1 MRLDTFLREK
11 YGWSRNKA
19 QQIIES
25 GLVFV
30 DDKVCTKS
38 SQEVSEQNAVSIK
51 EDRRIEWVS
60 RSAEKLA

>member
-30 DDKVCTKS
+30 DDLITTKQ
-38 SQEVSEQNAVSIK
+38 SQEVNEECRISIQ
-51 EDRRIEWVS
+51 EDRRVDWVS
-60 RSAEKLA
+60 RSAEKLE